1 MSVDEKYDAACELLY
16 RLDPTKV
23 KTHLQNLIALE
34 PEIAEGLLSSIDIPL
49 TIKKDTDANNKEFL
63 CCDYNR
69 DIDSHRSPWSNQYFP
84 ELSAEDLKE
93 SPFPSEPLRELEVAC
108 NNSFELYRDLYYE
121 GGYTS
126 TYLWDVDEST
136 DFAGVILFK
145 KAESDDS
152 KWDSIHVISATHDEE
167 GMEVT
172 YNVTTTVILHLENLS
187 KEQQLSLSGNLT
199 RENSKTVKLQNV
211 STVEQLVPAHSSS
224 LGSMIEDIESKLRS
238 MLEIVYFEKTLDIYN
253 VLRERN
259 DDSTKL
265 QKEQHSELIENFQK
279 L

>member
-1 MSVDEKYDAACELLY
+1 MSVDEKFDAACELLY

-23 KTHLQNLIALE
+23 KSHLQSLIALE
-34 PEIAEGLLSSIDIPL
+34 PEIAEGLLSTIDVPL
-49 TIKKDTDANNKEFL
+49 TVKKDSDSNNKEFL

-69 DIDSHRSPWSNQYFP
+69 DIDSHRSPWSNTYFP
-84 ELSAEDLKE
+84 ELSAKDLEE
-93 SPFPSEPLRELEVAC
+93 SPFPSEPLRALELAC

-121 GGYTS
+121 GGITS

-136 DFAGVILFK
+136 DFAGIILFK
-145 KAESDDS
+145 KAESEDA
-152 KWDSIHVISATHDEE
+152 KWDSIHVISATNDED
-167 GMEVT
+167 GNQVT

-199 RENSKTVKLQNV
+199 RETSKTVKLRNV
-211 STVEQLVPAHSSS
+211 STVEQLVHAHSSN
-224 LGSMIEDIESKLRS
+224 LGSMVEDIESKLRS
-238 MLEIVYFEKTLDIYN
+238 MLEVVYFEKTLDIYN
-253 VLRERN
+253 VLRESN
-259 DDSTKL
+259 DASTKL

>member
-1 MSVDEKYDAACELLY
+1 
-16 RLDPTKV
+16 
-23 KTHLQNLIALE
+23 
-34 PEIAEGLLSSIDIPL
+34 
-49 TIKKDTDANNKEFL
+49 
-63 CCDYNR
+63 
-69 DIDSHRSPWSNQYFP
+69 
-84 ELSAEDLKE
+84 
-93 SPFPSEPLRELEVAC
+93 
-108 NNSFELYRDLYYE
+108 
-121 GGYTS
+121 
-126 TYLWDVDEST
+126 
-136 DFAGVILFK
+136 
-145 KAESDDS
+145 
-152 KWDSIHVISATHDEE
+152 
-167 GMEVT
+167 MEVT

>member
-93 SPFPSEPLRELEVAC
+93 SPFPSAPLRELEVAC

-211 STVEQLVPAHSSS
+211 STVEQLVHAHSSS